1 MPASVSDSSSDRGGR
16 LGVSDAPEA
25 LVPWLADG
33 GVVAFTGAGV
43 STASGIPD
51 FRSPGG
57 VWTRYDPKAFTF
69 SRYVASADTR
79 RLAWRLR
86 RELWAT
92 PPAPNPA
99 HHALAQLER
108 DGLLDAVVTQNI
120 DGLHG
125 DAGSR
130 HVVELHGT
138 GRRVMCIGSAPRA
151 GTPAGCGFATAM
163 AWAMERVE
171 AGEPDPACPHCGGL
185 LKSAAVSFGQNLF
198 PGVLATAERLAA
210 AARTLLAI
218 GSSLRVQPAARL
230 PSVARRAGARLAIV
244 NREPTPLDAQAD
256 VVVRGDAAEV
266 LPSVAAATRAAGD
279 PADAGGDTGVPA
291 DTEAPG

>member
-1 MPASVSDSSSDRGGR
+1 MPGDVSDSCSDSRSR
-16 LGVSDAPEA
+16 IDVSDGVAALAP
-25 LVPWLADG
+25 LIADG

-69 SRYVASADTR
+69 SRYVANADTR

-99 HHALAQLER
+99 HHALTQLER
-108 DGLLDAVVTQNI
+108 GGLLDAVVTQNI

-130 HVVELHGT
+130 RVVELHGT
-138 GRRVMCIGSAPRA
+138 GRQIMCIGAAPRA
-151 GTPAGCGFATAM
+151 GTPAGCGFAEAM
-163 AWAMERVE
+163 EWALERVE

-198 PGVLATAERLAA
+198 PGVLAEAERLAA
-210 AARTLLAI
+210 AARTLLAV

-230 PSVARRAGARLAIV
+230 PGVAQRAGARLAIV
-244 NREPTPLDAQAD
+244 NREPTPLDEHAD
-256 VVVRGDAAEV
+256 VVVRGDVAEV
-266 LPSVAAATRAAGD
+266 LPAVAAASPT
-279 PADAGGDTGVPA
+279 PHTTGVTA
-291 DTEAPG
+291 DTEAR